1 MVVCENRDSGNFG
14 VFLPRLHHE
23 SEMQQS
29 LDRVITNIRF
39 CFQFPNEL
47 TVSVLERHHCF
58 GALCVFAI
66 LVNVGVNTLSGA
78 CIITYTRVLAD
89 RFQKRTVEI
98 TAATPRLENIHNKGS
113 NNY

>member
-1 MVVCENRDSGNFG
+1 
-14 VFLPRLHHE
+14 
-23 SEMQQS
+23 MQQS
-29 LDRVITNIRF
+29 LDRVITNIRFCFQFPNELTAKFGSSDNEYIRF